1 MTENRFIG
9 SSGGVYD
16 QYKSDRFAWSE
27 WEEILQIMNNLNEK
41 ARERS
46 KALSKLQKE
55 NEKLR
60 FKNRGLQSELQIF
73 KEDVTHSNLQINKL
87 ADENGQLK
95 KQKARYKRLSEIRN
109 EEINN
114 RILTIKE
121 FIDNCSNEEVKKEL
135 EDLFYSE
142 VNEYDLSKK
151 YRKLHEENE
160 DLKEDNTILKQA
172 LTRLVEAFDDKISD
186 KSPVRDLIK

>member
-1 MTENRFIG
+1 MTEKRFGMFKSKVSGLYVPVDKWKFYNFSGIEEEYDCMRFI
-9 SSGGVYD
+9 
-16 QYKSDRFAWSE
+16 
-27 WEEILQIMNNLNEK
+27 
-41 ARERS
+41 
-46 KALSKLQKE
+46 KALNDLE
-55 NEKLR
+55 E
-60 FKNRGLQSELQIF
+60 RG
-73 KEDVTHSNLQINKL
+73 TINGKL
-87 ADENGQLK
+87 ASKYLEEKEQLK

-121 FIDNCSNEEVKKEL
+121 FIDNCSNEEVKKAL

-160 DLKEDNTILKQA
+160 DLKEDNAILKQA
-172 LTRLVEAFDDKISD
+172 LTRLVEAFNDHISD

>member
-1 MTENRFIG
+1 MTENRFTYLDASKNHYIG
-9 SSGGVYD
+9 SFFYNGVPLTNKEVVD
-16 QYKSDRFAWSE
+16 
-27 WEEILQIMNNLNEK
+27 LLNE
-41 ARERS
+41 
-46 KALSKLQKE
+46 
-55 NEKLR
+55 NE
-60 FKNRGLQSELQIF
+60 
-73 KEDVTHSNLQINKL
+73 
-87 ADENGQLK
+87 QLK

-160 DLKEDNTILKQA
+160 DLKEDNAILRQA